1 MCRGPPTAP
10 WRVDLGVRA
19 ARSGPGSIGIGPT
32 GRSRLPRCGLAFGG
46 RSSQQ
51 PEGGP
56 SMEGPQQIRP
66 KSDADY
72 LEVMTKAAFQSG
84 ISWKVIEAKWAG
96 FREAFRGFD
105 PEWVAALTP
114 RDVDRLAQDTRIVRN
129 RRKIEGTVH
138 NAETMVELSREHGSF
153 RCYLRSHGDFEDTVA
168 DLKRRFKFLR
178 DLG

>member
-1 MCRGPPTAP
+1 
-10 WRVDLGVRA
+10 
-19 ARSGPGSIGIGPT
+19 
-32 GRSRLPRCGLAFGG
+32 
-46 RSSQQ
+46 
-51 PEGGP
+51 
-56 SMEGPQQIRP
+56 MEGPQQIRP

-168 DLKRRFKFLR
+168 DLKRRFKFLG
-178 DLG
+178 DLGAYYFLYVVGEEVPPHEEWMRTHGQAGSRRPPRARATR